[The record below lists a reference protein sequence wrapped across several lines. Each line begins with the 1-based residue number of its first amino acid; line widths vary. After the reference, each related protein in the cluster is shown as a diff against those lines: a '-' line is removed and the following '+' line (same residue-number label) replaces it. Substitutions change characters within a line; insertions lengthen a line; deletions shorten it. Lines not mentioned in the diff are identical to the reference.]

1 MVPSVCR
8 KSFHY
13 KPSASNTTSRLL
25 LPDVCTI
32 VILVWT
38 VLSLLKLTIFLSL
51 SLFLLPR
58 MVCVCVCVVAS
69 KFLHIAGSTKL
80 VPSPLPHP
88 SALATTGAANIA
100 TAVAFL
106 AECIQ
111 DCHTKAQLGCVA
123 SG

>member
-38 VLSLLKLTIFLSL
+38 VLSLLKLTIFLSF
-51 SLFLLPR
+51 SLLLLPH
-58 MVCVCVCVVAS
+58 MVCVCVVAS

-88 SALATTGAANIA
+88 SALATTGAADIA